1 MSNIRLRDLMEKK
14 VLVVDD
20 EERVVQSIAGV
31 LEDEG
36 FRIAKAKSGEEAIKV
51 FQEEGPDV
59 TLLDIWMPGMD
70 GIEVL
75 KRLKWIAPECQVIM
89 ISGHATISTAMTA
102 VKLGAFDFIEK
113 PLSLDLLLMT
123 VRRALDQR
131 KVLQTGRQPREVP
144 PGESPFQS
152 PSFESR
158 EEASLSREASE
169 RKETSVL
176 LQRTIKKSV
185 VLYGTGLHS
194 GMKTGLL
201 FQPLPPNSGILFGSV
216 SSDEVVPAH
225 LDFVQTTEFAT
236 SLKKGRAIAKTVE
249 HLMAV
254 LHAYHITNLMI
265 KMIEEIPIMDGSA
278 LEFCKVVEEAG
289 IEEQEE
295 KINELIIDRKM
306 EIVDKNKSLIIEPA
320 DTFSIHFFLDYPPPI
335 GQQTLDFVLESEEAF
350 KDQIAPARTFGFVKD
365 IEMLNRMGL
374 AGGGRLHNIIL
385 VDDEK
390 IVNTELRF
398 RDEFVRHKILD
409 LIGDFYLLNR
419 PIRGKVSAHLTGHT
433 ENIALMKKIQEATR
447 QKERGEIT
455 LFFGGRNGTRR
466 TAPNERILRYARGSS
481 SRKVFRTDGR
491 TNQKDS

>member
-1 MSNIRLRDLMEKK
+1 MGGLMDKK
-14 VLVVDD
+14 ILIVDD

-36 FRIAKAKSGEEAIKV
+36 FRVATARSGDDAIKV
-51 FQEEGPDV
+51 FQQEEPDV

-70 GIEVL
+70 GIEIL
-75 KRLKWIAPECQVIM
+75 KRLKGIDPKCQVIM
-89 ISGHATISTAMTA
+89 ISGHATISTAMA
-102 VKLGAFDFIEK
+102 SVKLGAFDFIEK
-113 PLSLDLLLMT
+113 PLSLDVLLLT
-123 VRRALDQR
+123 IRRALD
-131 KVLQTGRQPREVP
+131 RQKDLSSIE
-144 PGESPFQS
+144 GSGGGGIEEPFQYRKIS
-152 PSFESR
+152 PEDIVGELPDPPFESLR
-158 EEASLSREASE
+158 QAIPLTEEVAKRKGTSR
-169 RKETSVL
+169 L
-176 LQRTIKKSV
+176 PQRTLKQSM

-194 GMKTGLL
+194 GKKTGLL
-201 FQPLPPNSGILFGSV
+201 LQPLPPHSGILFGSI

-225 LDFVQTTEFAT
+225 LDFVQTTDFAT
-236 SLKKGRAIAKTVE
+236 SLKKGNAIAKTVE

-254 LHAYHITNLMI
+254 LHAYHITNLMV

-278 LEFCKVVEEAG
+278 SEFCKMVEEAG
-289 IEEQEE
+289 VEEQEE
-295 KINELIIDRKM
+295 EVDELVIERRI
-306 EIVDKNKSLIIEPA
+306 EVVNKNKSLTIEPA
-320 DTFSIHFFLDYPPPI
+320 DTFSIRFFLDYPLPI

-447 QKERGEIT
+447 QKER
-455 LFFGGRNGTRR
+455 
-466 TAPNERILRYARGSS
+466 
-481 SRKVFRTDGR
+481 
-491 TNQKDS
+491 